1 MLCPFPKGQSFF
13 VYFFRLRGKKMKY
26 ILQQLTTYF
35 KAHKLRYAIVFI
47 FMVIASAMYVA
58 PIYILRLFI
67 DALIQDHFTMA
78 LLIRYVS
85 LFAGAILLGYLAEF
99 IWTFNL
105 FIGSYDLQKQLRQQL
120 MAHFLKMGA
129 PFYHRFRTGDLM
141 TRSSDDVQVMGMT
154 VGYGLMVFL
163 NTSLY
168 LSFIVAMMAITVSW
182 VLTIIALIPMP
193 LLAYYIFKWGSQV
206 DKAFTEAQNSVSEM
220 NSEVLEIIDGIR
232 VVRAFGLE
240 AATTQQFQQKTTETR
255 AKNDIVSEIDSR
267 FGPLI
272 TIILAIS
279 FVMSFG
285 IGAFLVANQQI
296 TIGAMVSFQVY
307 LTMVVWPMISAGDLV
322 NVMQQGA
329 ASWRRINEVLQTGDQ
344 LEPEGQQLVPAI
356 QRIEFSNYSFKY
368 PNTDRLVLEDVD
380 VTIEKG
386 EVLGIVGKTGSGK
399 TSLLRQFGHR
409 YPYSNQI
416 PLINGQPLTAFQTE
430 EIRKHFAEV
439 PQEHT
444 LFSRTIRE
452 NLLFGDPEAS
462 EERLW
467 QALTMACFSEE
478 IKRMP
483 AGLETMVGEKG
494 VSLSGGQKQRLSLA
508 RAFLRNSEVLLLDD
522 ALSAVDAKTEQ
533 AIIANLK
540 DIKEAP
546 ISIIVTHRLSA
557 ITEADQV
564 IVLEDGHVIQ
574 RGTHK
579 ELIAVPGWY
588 QEQYYHQQLKE
599 DDQDVLND

>member
-1 MLCPFPKGQSFF
+1 M
-13 VYFFRLRGKKMKY
+13 
-26 ILQQLTTYF
+26 
-35 KAHKLRYAIVFI
+35 
-47 FMVIASAMYVA
+47 
-58 PIYILRLFI
+58 
-67 DALIQDHFTMA
+67 
-78 LLIRYVS
+78 
-85 LFAGAILLGYLAEF
+85 
-99 IWTFNL
+99 
-105 FIGSYDLQKQLRQQL
+105 
-120 MAHFLKMGA
+120 
-129 PFYHRFRTGDLM
+129 
-141 TRSSDDVQVMGMT
+141 
-154 VGYGLMVFL
+154 
-163 NTSLY
+163 
-168 LSFIVAMMAITVSW
+168 
-182 VLTIIALIPMP
+182 TIIALIPMP

-240 AATTQQFQQKTTETR
+240 GATTKQFQQKTTETR
-255 AKNDIVSEIDSR
+255 EKNDIVSEIDSR

-344 LEPEGQQLVPAI
+344 LESAGQQLVPTI
-356 QRIEFSNYSFKY
+356 RTIEFSKYSFKY
-368 PNTDRLVLEDVD
+368 PDTERFVLQDVD
-380 VTIEKG
+380 LTITKG

-430 EIRKHFAEV
+430 EIRRHFSEV

-452 NLLFGDPEAS
+452 NLLFGDPNAS

-467 QALTMACFSEE
+467 QALALACFDEDV
-478 IKRMP
+478 KRMP
-483 AGLETMVGEKG
+483 EGLETLVGEKG

-508 RAFLRNSEVLLLDD
+508 RAFLRSSEVLLLDD

-540 DIKEAP
+540 EMKNAP
-546 ISIIVTHRLSA
+546 TSIIVTHRLSA
-557 ITEADQV
+557 ITEANQV

-574 RGTHK
+574 KGTHQ

>member
-1 MLCPFPKGQSFF
+1 
-13 VYFFRLRGKKMKY
+13 
-26 ILQQLTTYF
+26 
-35 KAHKLRYAIVFI
+35 
-47 FMVIASAMYVA
+47 
-58 PIYILRLFI
+58 
-67 DALIQDHFTMA
+67 
-78 LLIRYVS
+78 
-85 LFAGAILLGYLAEF
+85 
-99 IWTFNL
+99 
-105 FIGSYDLQKQLRQQL
+105 
-120 MAHFLKMGA
+120 MGA

-168 LSFIVAMMAITVSW
+168 LSFIVAMMAGTVSW
-182 VLTIIALIPMP
+182 LLTLIALIPMP

-232 VVRAFGLE
+232 VVRAYGLE
-240 AATTQQFQQKTTETR
+240 GATTEQFQKKTLETR
-255 AKNDIVSEIDSR
+255 AKNNIVSEIDSR

-285 IGAFLVANQQI
+285 VGAFLVANQTI

-329 ASWRRINEVLQTGDQ
+329 ASWRRINEVLQTGDE
-344 LEPEGQQLVPAI
+344 LETPGEADLQAI
-356 QRIEFSNYSFKY
+356 NTIRFEAYHFQY
-368 PNTDRLVLEDVD
+368 PQAARYVLEGLDL
-380 VTIEKG
+380 TITRG

-399 TSLLRQFGHR
+399 TTLLRQFGHR
-409 YPYSNQI
+409 YPYSDQV
-416 PLINGQPLTAFQTE
+416 PLINEQPLTTYQTTAV
-430 EIRKHFAEV
+430 RNHFAEV

-452 NLLFGDPEAS
+452 NLLFGQPDAS
-462 EERLW
+462 EEVLW
-467 QALTMACFSEE
+467 EALEAACFSED

-483 AGLETMVGEKG
+483 EGLETVVGEKG

-533 AIIANLK
+533 AIITNLK
-540 DIKEAP
+540 TMKQAP
-546 ISIIVTHRLSA
+546 TSIIVTHRLSA
-557 ITEADQV
+557 ITEADQI
-564 IVLEDGHVIQ
+564 IVLEDGRITQ
-574 RGTHK
+574 RGTHQ
-579 ELIAVPGWY
+579 ELIETPGWY

-599 DDQDVLND
+599 DDTSVLND

>member
-1 MLCPFPKGQSFF
+1 
-13 VYFFRLRGKKMKY
+13 MKY
-26 ILQQLTTYF
+26 VLKQLTTYF
-35 KAHKLRYAIVFI
+35 KEHKVRYTFVFV

-67 DALIQDHFTMA
+67 DALIQDNFDYSV
-78 LLIRYVS
+78 LVQYVT

-99 IWTFNL
+99 VWTFNL
-105 FIGSYDLQKQLRQQL
+105 FIGSYDLQKQLREQL
-120 MAHFLKMGA
+120 MSHFLKMGA

-168 LSFIVAMMAITVSW
+168 LSFIVAMMAGTVSW
-182 VLTIIALIPMP
+182 LLTLIALIPMP

-232 VVRAFGLE
+232 VVRAYGLE
-240 AATTQQFQQKTTETR
+240 GATTEQFQKKTLETR
-255 AKNDIVSEIDSR
+255 AKNNIVSEIDSR

-285 IGAFLVANQQI
+285 VGAFLVANQTI

-329 ASWRRINEVLQTGDQ
+329 ASWRRINEVLQTGDE
-344 LEPEGQQLVPAI
+344 LETPGEADLQAI
-356 QRIEFSNYSFKY
+356 NTIRFEAYHFQY
-368 PNTDRLVLEDVD
+368 PQAARYVLEGLDL
-380 VTIEKG
+380 TITRG

-399 TSLLRQFGHR
+399 TTLLRQFGHR
-409 YPYSNQI
+409 YPYSDQV
-416 PLINGQPLTAFQTE
+416 PLINEQPLMTYQTTAV
-430 EIRKHFAEV
+430 RNHFAEV

-452 NLLFGDPEAS
+452 NLLFGQPDAS
-462 EERLW
+462 EEVLW
-467 QALTMACFSEE
+467 EALASACFSED

-483 AGLETMVGEKG
+483 EGLETVVGEKG

-533 AIIANLK
+533 AIITNLK
-540 DIKEAP
+540 TMKQAP
-546 ISIIVTHRLSA
+546 TSIIVTHRLSA
-557 ITEADQV
+557 ITEADQI
-564 IVLEDGHVIQ
+564 IVLEDGRITQ
-574 RGTHK
+574 RGTHQ
-579 ELIAVPGWY
+579 ELIETPGWY

-599 DDQDVLND
+599 DDTSVLND